1 MRPISNI
8 ILRVKATTS
17 LKATALSLQIID
29 HILNWDTCTRCEIGY
44 HTSPKVH
51 TRGVLP
57 CQVLM
62 IGEAPGKEEVK
73 LGYPFMG
80 MSGDNVNSWIEWCS
94 RMWSKET
101 SQPFTTYALVNTC
114 ACRPCD
120 KKNGPNRKPTDLE
133 QQNCAPKFRELLTM
147 ANPSSIIL
155 LGAVARDYWL
165 SRPYHEVNTLPYA
178 ALAHPSPL
186 RVGGPNT
193 GESRKAREQMLA
205 FLIANYLK
213 RK

>member
-1 MRPISNI
+1 MSILNNI
-8 ILRVKATTS
+8 LVVDHS
-17 LKATALSLQIID
+17 LKPAVTGHMLSW
-29 HILNWDTCTRCEIGY
+29 NNCTRCTIGKY
-44 HTSPKVH
+44 TVPKVH
-51 TRGVLP
+51 VRGTLP
-57 CQVLM
+57 CAVLM
-62 IGEAPGKEEVK
+62 IGEAPGKEEAK
-73 LGYPFMG
+73 GGYPFLG
-80 MSGDNVNSWIEWCS
+80 MSGDNVNSWIEWCNH
-94 RMWSKET
+94 MWSKET
-101 SQPFTTYALVNTC
+101 PQPFPTYALVNTC

-165 SRPYHEVNTLPYA
+165 SQPYREVNTLPYA

-213 RK
+213 QK